1 MGGHMSKGTVNKV
14 ILIGRLGGDPE
25 LRHLPSGVAVAT
37 FSLAT
42 NRTAKDRDGNNQET
56 TDWHRITVWRHTA
69 EFANNYLRKG
79 MRVYVEGRIQYRNW
93 EDQNGV
99 KHYATDIVAENL
111 QILESAGN
119 RSEEFN
125 SSSAPSEIPQP
136 PMEPDTDDEVPF

>member
-37 FSLAT
+37 FNLAT
-42 NRTAKDRDGNNQET
+42 NRTTKDRDGNNQDT
-56 TDWHRITVWRHTA
+56 TDWHRITAWRNTA

-99 KHYATDIVAENL
+99 KHYGTDIIAENL
-111 QILESAGN
+111 QILESAAN
-119 RSEEFN
+119 RAEDFSN
-125 SSSAPSEIPQP
+125 QSTPTEIPQP
-136 PMEPDTDDEVPF
+136 PENPETEDDLPF